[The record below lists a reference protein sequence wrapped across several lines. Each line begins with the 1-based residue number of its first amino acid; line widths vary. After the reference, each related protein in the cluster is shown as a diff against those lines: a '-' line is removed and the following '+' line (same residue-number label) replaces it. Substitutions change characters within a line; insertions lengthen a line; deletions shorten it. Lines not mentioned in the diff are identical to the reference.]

1 MHHAA
6 AQGHVDLMKMLLEN
20 GASIDARNKNL
31 ETPLLVATRK
41 VSEVIH
47 TESHKYCVGS

>member
-1 MHHAA
+1 MLLCYATAATGMHHAA

-41 VSEVIH
+41 V
-47 TESHKYCVGS
+47 